1 MKKKLDR
8 LSPKNSFD
16 GVSRNEQ
23 EALAAAYEVLYDY
36 LLLERDETE
45 D

>member
-23 EALAAAYEVLYDY
+23 EALVVAYEELFDY
-36 LLLERDETE
+36 LLQEDETE